1 MELVANR
8 SVVEHELRRALASRG
23 SNPRNTVLLLRAV
36 PSWHGE
42 PEVSFEDKGRLI
54 SATIAP
60 CGTVLAIL
68 DALAADRPDGQY
80 LVILTTC
87 EARDVGDSVLAIAMQ
102 PEIKPVDS
110 WDLVKDAFGALSL
123 DPALT
128 RKDPLTKKDSGWIA
142 EALLDAQPAGGWRR
156 LSGTALS
163 RATALNRLAATRLG
177 IEDADDSPIDAA
189 ALLQWTAD
197 RAAVETFLRLRDEER
212 TGLIGWLSETTGGVA
227 DVVFA
232 MSGTGKIPDAV
243 PFGLAVAAL
252 YGPPPHARAAAA
264 PEPAPGTDE
273 TFAARVRAEE
283 RYLGGTAPD
292 TTALRAF
299 GEAAES
305 LVTRWADNGHAAQAT
320 EYCARAEAILA
331 ELAGTQ
337 DSKQAL
343 ASRSR
348 VLEAGLDARF
358 TALADAL
365 TAALPTAERAALEPS
380 ASPSAVG
387 GLAAA
392 EEAFVAV
399 RAHGRKRDHD
409 AEIRAAA
416 DAVRL
421 ARWLATSEE
430 PAATLAEAA
439 TRMVRSWSWADRA
452 LASVARADTGRV
464 PKLAQTYAALW
475 ERVRD
480 RRAGLDADFA
490 RRLAAWTQGS
500 SVSDDLLL
508 VENLLDRIARPVA
521 EQRFPVIIVLDGM
534 TAAAGVELAGELTS
548 RGGWLEAGRR
558 EDGREPALATVPS
571 VTAISRTSLLTGT
584 LVAGDQ
590 AQERAGFAA
599 FWGRRKTALFHK
611 ADLAPEPGRPLAA
624 QVRDAIASPD
634 TVVGIVLNAIDD
646 ALDKGKP
653 GPAHWTPDQV
663 SYLRPVL
670 DEARRAGRPV
680 ILTADHGHVLDQ
692 GAPASAQPSES
703 ARYRTGTPGPGEITV
718 RGPRVVLDGEVV
730 VAAVDEKIHY
740 TPRRAGYHGG
750 ASLAEIVV
758 PVVTLLPSAALLPSG
773 WHAYDAAGHAPAW
786 RDAPA
791 SRAAQP
797 LVPES
802 AREPAKPVPSRRTR
816 TANAV
821 PDGDA
826 LFDVTDVVPDL
837 VSAGAQET
845 EPASTPAS
853 PARSSVSAGVTL
865 GGRVAAS
872 PRMASQRQVIPRAPA
887 EADVAA
893 LIDALAAVG
902 GRLSLTE
909 AAAVTGQPAVRMSR
923 YLAQVARLL
932 NVDSYAVLNHSEADR
947 LVELNL
953 PLLRQQFLGE

>member
-23 SNPRNTVLLLRAV
+23 SNLANTVLLLRAAPV
-36 PSWHGE
+36 WNGE
-42 PEVSFEDKGRLI
+42 PEISFEDKGRQV
-54 SATIAP
+54 SATVAK
-60 CGTVLAIL
+60 CATVLAVL
-68 DALAADRPDGQY
+68 DALAADRPDGKY

-87 EARDVGDSVLAIAMQ
+87 EASDVGDSVLAIAMQ
-102 PEIKPVDS
+102 PEIKPVDR

-123 DPALT
+123 DPALI
-128 RKDPLTKKDSGWIA
+128 RKDPLTKKDNDWIA

-177 IEDADDSPIDAA
+177 IEDADDSPVDAA
-189 ALLQWTAD
+189 ALLQWTTD
-197 RAAVETFLRLRDEER
+197 GAAVETFLRVREEER
-212 TGLIGWLSETTGGVA
+212 SGLIRWLADTTGGVA

-232 MSGTGKIPDAV
+232 MAVTGKVPEAV

-252 YGPPPHARAAAA
+252 YGPPSHASPAGQ
-264 PEPAPGTDE
+264 EPGGDTGE
-273 TFAARVRAEE
+273 TFVARVRAEE
-283 RYLGGTAPD
+283 RYLGGSSPGNE
-292 TTALRAF
+292 ALTAF

-320 EYCARAEAILA
+320 EFCARAEAILA
-331 ELAGTQ
+331 ELASTSGG
-337 DSKQAL
+337 KQAL

-348 VLEAGLDARF
+348 VLQAGLDAR
-358 TALADAL
+358 LADAL
-365 TAALPTAERAALEPS
+365 TSALSVVERPAAGP
-380 ASPSAVG
+380 SPSPAAAAA
-387 GLAAA
+387 LAAA
-392 EEAFVAV
+392 EEAYVEV
-399 RAHGRKRDHD
+399 RKHGRKRDHD
-409 AEIRAAA
+409 AAIRAAA

-421 ARWLATSEE
+421 ARWLATPEE
-430 PAATLAEAA
+430 PPATLAEAA
-439 TRMVRSWSWADRA
+439 TRMLRSWSWADRA
-452 LASVARADTGRV
+452 LASVTRADTARV
-464 PKLAQTYAALW
+464 PKLAEAYATLW
-475 ERVRD
+475 ERAKA
-480 RRAGLDADFA
+480 RRAGLDTDFA
-490 RRLAAWTQGS
+490 RRLAAWTEAS
-500 SVSDDLLL
+500 SASDDLLL

-521 EQRFPVIIVLDGM
+521 EQRLPIIAVLDGM
-534 TAAAGVELAGELTS
+534 TAAAGLELAAELIS

-571 VTAISRTSLLTGT
+571 VTAISRASLLAGA
-584 LVAGDQ
+584 LKAGDQ

-599 FWGRRKTALFHK
+599 FWGKRKSALFHK
-611 ADLAPEPGRPLAA
+611 ADLAPEPGRPLAS

-646 ALDKGKP
+646 ALDKGKQ
-653 GPAHWTPDQV
+653 GPAHWTLDQV
-663 SYLRPVL
+663 SYLRPVI

-692 GAPASAQPSES
+692 GTPVSPQSSES
-703 ARYRTGTPGPGEITV
+703 ARYRTGVPGPGEITV
-718 RGPRVVLDGEVV
+718 RGPRVVVDGGAV

-750 ASLAEIVV
+750 ASLAEVIVPAITLV
-758 PVVTLLPSAALLPSG
+758 PSAGLLPPG

-786 RDAPA
+786 WDVPA

-797 LVPES
+797 SVAGPAGES
-802 AREPAKPVPSRRTR
+802 AKPAPPRRKR
-816 TANAV
+816 AAAA

-826 LFDVTDVVPDL
+826 LFDVTDVVPGL
-837 VSAGAQET
+837 VGAGEET
-845 EPASTPAS
+845 GPAGTPAS
-853 PARSSVSAGVTL
+853 PVRSQAPAAATL

-872 PRMASQRQVIPRAPA
+872 HRMASQRQAIPRAPD
-887 EADVAA
+887 EADVAV

-923 YLAQVARLL
+923 YLSQVARLL

>member
-23 SNPRNTVLLLRAV
+23 SNPRNTVLLLRAA

-42 PEVSFEDKGRLI
+42 PEVSFEDKGRQV

-60 CGTVLAIL
+60 CGTVLAVL

-128 RKDPLTKKDSGWIA
+128 RKDPLTKKDNGWIA
-142 EALLDAQPAGGWRR
+142 EALLDTQPVGGWRR

-177 IEDADDSPIDAA
+177 IEDADDSPVDAA

-232 MSGTGKIPDAV
+232 MTGTGKVPDAV

-252 YGPPPHARAAAA
+252 YGPPPHARAAS
-264 PEPAPGTDE
+264 PEPAIGTDE

-283 RYLGGTAPD
+283 RYLGGAAPD
-292 TTALRAF
+292 ATALRAF

-320 EYCARAEAILA
+320 ELCARAEAILA
-331 ELAGTQ
+331 ELAGTE
-337 DSKQAL
+337 DGKQAL

-365 TAALPTAERAALEPS
+365 TAALPTAELAALEPS
-380 ASPSAVG
+380 ASPSAAVA
-387 GLAAA
+387 LAAA
-392 EEAFVAV
+392 EETFVAV

-416 DAVRL
+416 NAVRL
-421 ARWLATSEE
+421 ARWLATPEE
-430 PAATLAEAA
+430 PPATLAEAA
-439 TRMVRSWSWADRA
+439 TRMVRSWAWADRA

-464 PKLAQTYAALW
+464 PKLAQAYAALW
-475 ERVRD
+475 ERARD
-480 RRAGLDADFA
+480 RRARLDADFA
-490 RRLAAWTQGS
+490 RRLAAWTEAS

-521 EQRFPVIIVLDGM
+521 ELRFPIIVVLDGM
-534 TAAAGVELAGELTS
+534 TAAVGVELAGELTS

-571 VTAISRTSLLTGT
+571 VTAVSRTSLLAGT
-584 LVAGDQ
+584 LKAGDQ

-599 FWGRRKTALFHK
+599 FWGRHKSALFHE
-611 ADLAPEPGRPLAA
+611 ADLAPEPGRPLAS

-634 TVVGIVLNAIDD
+634 TVVGVVLNAIDD

-692 GAPASAQPSES
+692 GAPVSAQPSES

-718 RGPRVVLDGEVV
+718 RGPRVVIDGGVV

-750 ASLAEIVV
+750 ASLAEVVV
-758 PVVTLLPSAALLPSG
+758 PVVTLLPSAALLPPG

-786 RDAPA
+786 WDAPA

-797 LVPES
+797 PALES
-802 AREPAKPVPSRRTR
+802 AGEPARSAPSRRKP
-816 TANAV
+816 AAAA

-826 LFDVTDVVPDL
+826 LFDVTDVAPRL
-837 VSAGAQET
+837 AGTGAQDT
-845 EPASTPAS
+845 EPAGTPAS
-853 PARSSVSAGVTL
+853 PARPSPPVAVTL

-872 PRMASQRQVIPRAPA
+872 PRMASQRQAIPRAPA